1 MQGLT
6 SLLFLGSALAA
17 PTPFSALEERATQQ
31 CGQYQ
36 QQSNGGYTL
45 STNGWGWSSGTGSQ
59 CSEINS
65 VSGTTIAV
73 SFRENL
79 SETHALILQQWDT
92 TWSWSGTATQ
102 VKSYT
107 NVQSGFTQKQLSLY
121 KSIPTTWKWSYTGTN
136 LAANVAY
143 DTFVGSSASGANLF
157 EVSAR
162 LKDMK
167 AQ

>member
-1 MQGLT
+1 MQCLT

-17 PTPFSALEERATQQ
+17 PTSYTALEERATQQ

-65 VSGTTIAV
+65 VSGTTIAC
-73 SFRENL
+73 
-79 SETHALILQQWDT
+79 DT

-107 NVQSGFTQKQLSLY
+107 NVQSGFTQKQLSQY
-121 KSIPTTWKWSYTGTN
+121 STIPTTWKWSYTGTS
-136 LAANVAY
+136 LAANVTY

-157 EVSAR
+157 EVGAR
-162 LKDMK
+162 LEVMK